1 MHSSPPQPFSEPVFV
16 TRPLFPALA
25 DYQAALEGIWERRW
39 LTNKGVLHDELE
51 TALAAHLR
59 APHLSLVANGTAGLM
74 LACRALELSGEAITT
89 PLTSP
94 ATVNALNWCGLKP
107 VFADVDP
114 VTLTLDPAAVEKAI
128 GPETSAIVGVHL
140 YGRPCDVEALQAI
153 AKRHELRVIYDCAH
167 AFGTEISGRPIAEF
181 GDASVFSF
189 HATKL
194 FNTAE
199 GGAVAARDPDIKRK
213 ADLLRTLGIQDET
226 TVALPGI
233 NARMNELEA
242 AFGLANLK
250 IVEAERNARAEI
262 AKVYRERLAGI
273 AGLHCLEMPAD
284 VRDSQHYF
292 VIRIDNTRC
301 KVSRDQ
307 LYERLKAFNI
317 FTRRYFYP
325 LCSEFAFYREL
336 PSSRPENLPHATR
349 AAEEVLCL
357 PFYGALGRDA
367 ARRICEALTY
377 LVDRG

>member
-1 MHSSPPQPFSEPVFV
+1 
-16 TRPLFPALA
+16 
-25 DYQAALEGIWERRW
+25 
-39 LTNKGVLHDELE
+39 
-51 TALAAHLR
+51 
-59 APHLSLVANGTAGLM
+59 M
-74 LACRALELSGEAITT
+74 LAFRALELSGEAITT

-94 ATVNALNWCGLKP
+94 ATVNALHWCGLKP
-107 VFADVDP
+107 VFADIDP

-128 GPETSAIVGVHL
+128 GPATSAIVGVHL
-140 YGRPCDVEALQAI
+140 YGGPCDVEALQAI
-153 AKRHELRVIYDCAH
+153 VKRHNLRVIYDCAH
-167 AFGTEISGRPIAEF
+167 AFGTEMSGRPIAEF

-213 ADLLRTLGIQDET
+213 IDLLRTLGIQDEI

-273 AGLHCLEMPAD
+273 AGLHCLEMPAN
-284 VRDSQHYF
+284 VRDSHHYF
-292 VIRIDNTRC
+292 VVRIDNARC
-301 KVSRDQ
+301 KVSRDE
-307 LYERLKAFNI
+307 LYEQLKTFNV
-317 FTRRYFYP
+317 FSRRYFYP
-325 LCSEFAFYREL
+325 LCSEFPFHRAL

-349 AAEEVLCL
+349 AADEVLCL
-357 PFYGALGRDA
+357 PFYGALGLDA
-367 ARRICEALTY
+367 AWRICDTIIY
-377 LVDRG
+377 LVDRS